1 MNRNVKNLVG
11 YRLKETDGEIGNIED
26 FYFDD
31 ITWKIRYLVI
41 RTGNWFTGRKVL
53 ISPKS
58 LQKPDWEHEEF
69 QVSLTKQ
76 QIKNSP
82 DIDTEKPISRQ
93 QEEQLYSYYPWGTYW
108 GNDPDEH
115 GAGIFGAMPSDL
127 YEDEIENSTSD
138 IAVAEE
144 KNDLHLR
151 STDNVTGYKIHATDG
166 EIGKVVDYIID
177 DNNWQIK
184 HLVVETGSWLDSRKV
199 MLSVAYI
206 EEVNWDNS
214 LVVVTISTEEVNNS
228 PEFDIDK
235 VLNETFERSPYD
247 LEQMAMALGLMFVL
261 SFGLTCFGVVLASK
275 VRSFEGFGV
284 FSNTVILPLYF
295 TSSSIFPL
303 DPTLS
308 RTQTATAYPEWLV
321 FMVQINPITYAVDAL
336 RGTIIGFNQFPAWYG
351 PAVIFA
357 MAAIFFVWALIGFR
371 RQ

>member
-11 YRLKETDGEIGNIED
+11 YRLKETDGEIGIIED

-206 EEVNWDNS
+206 KEVNWDNS

-235 VLNETFERSPYD
+235 VLNETFERSPY
-247 LEQMAMALGLMFVL
+247 
-261 SFGLTCFGVVLASK
+261 
-275 VRSFEGFGV
+275 
-284 FSNTVILPLYF
+284 
-295 TSSSIFPL
+295 
-303 DPTLS
+303 
-308 RTQTATAYPEWLV
+308 AYSGKSGR
-321 FMVQINPITYAVDAL
+321 Y
-336 RGTIIGFNQFPAWYG
+336 
-351 PAVIFA
+351 
-357 MAAIFFVWALIGFR
+357 
-371 RQ
+371 